1 MMSAILI
8 FNVYG
13 PRQAKENQKKLP
25 QNILIN
31 NFKQTFHSQ
40 ASTFFTSILNI
51 NRNNDEIQISG
62 V

>member
-1 MMSAILI
+1 MDLDK
-8 FNVYG
+8 
-13 PRQAKENQKKLP
+13 RRKTKKKLP

>member
-1 MMSAILI
+1 MDLDK
-8 FNVYG
+8 
-13 PRQAKENQKKLP
+13 RRKTKKKLP

-40 ASTFFTSILNI
+40 ASTFFTSILNT